1 MAITTLDGV
10 RAGLMPPVDFFK
22 AQSAGEAAGVPYS
35 TFYTAGLPEAAAA
48 PSPGLSGAALTSY
61 AGQIP
66 FQNPVSG
73 NAYLARFDGLMLALA
88 SSNVMV
94 QSILLDRLWHNSGID
109 VTGLLGQTI
118 NSVAWPAR
126 DRNGSTDGDGVFV
139 GLEVSAATTNAG
151 AITSITMDYTNSAGT
166 SGRTGA
172 IASFPATAVAGTF
185 VLFQLQSGDVGVRS
199 VQSLTLGTTLVTGTI
214 HLVAVRPVCDL
225 AQKAGG
231 EIILQDAFACGFPRL
246 YDNTVP
252 FIAQASSSTNVG
264 GGLTVGFAHG

>member
-48 PSPGLSGAALTSY
+48 PSPGLSGTALTSY

-73 NAYLARFDGLMLALA
+73 NAYLARYDGFMLALA

-94 QSILLDRLWHNSGID
+94 QNILLDRLWHNSGID
-109 VTGLLGQTI
+109 VTNTGAQTI
-118 NSVAWPAR
+118 TSATWPAR
-126 DRNGSTDGDGVFV
+126 DRNGSTNGDGVFV
-139 GLEVSAATTNAG
+139 GIEVSTATTNG
-151 AITSITMDYTNSAGT
+151 SPVTTITMSYTNSAGT
-166 SGRTGA
+166 SGRTGT

-185 VLFQLQSGDVGVRS
+185 VLFQLDAGDIGVRS
-199 VQSLTLGTTLVTGTI
+199 VESITLGTTLSAGAI
-214 HLVAVRPVCDL
+214 HLVAVRPICDL
-225 AQKAGG
+225 PQKAGG